1 MLWIAN
7 PPPLHSQRHHLR
19 EKGFLMSA
27 AAKTNELFDILRAAC
42 ARQFRFNPRR
52 ITASMRYV
60 GKEGHGKDLVH
71 VFRDA
76 GTHSQIVLQ
85 STFATLRITHGDKPH
100 WSEAEQAH
108 YQESDAEMDA
118 KIAAKQAEVEF
129 ARSSPLYLAHRDE
142 LLTHYKNSP
151 TYVVGGPNPREAA
164 KALVENLLAVND
176 AQLLSFAEHMKSNDP
191 EHLAHLLLAPCHFDL
206 EAMLA
211 AVSAEAGLPVLS

>member
-1 MLWIAN
+1 
-7 PPPLHSQRHHLR
+7 
-19 EKGFLMSA
+19 MSA
-27 AAKTNELFDILRAAC
+27 AAKTNELFDLLRAAC

-85 STFATLRITHGDKPH
+85 GTFATLRITHGDKPH
-100 WSEAEQAH
+100 WSDAEQEH
-108 YQESDAEMDA
+108 YRESDAEMDA

-129 ARSSPLYLAHRDE
+129 TRNSPLYLTHRAE
-142 LLTHYKNSP
+142 LLSHYKNSP
-151 TYVVGGPNPREAA
+151 TYVVGGSNPREAA
-164 KALVENLLAVND
+164 KALIEALAAAND
-176 AQLLSFAEHMKSNDP
+176 AQLAAFAEHMKSNDA

-206 EAMLA
+206 EAILDTA
-211 AVSAEAGLPVLS
+211 SGKADLPTQ